1 MSPRLADYA
10 GKLLAAVTDGSIGE
24 VGVDSALALTYMA
37 DGGAHSVEYMSKGT
51 KEAAYFTL
59 RLALINL
66 LYKEEKPPLIFD
78 ESLAY
83 ADDRRTARMLRLLSA
98 LAGEGVQSVVLS
110 CHSREGD
117 LAAALGATRLHLG

>member
-1 MSPRLADYA
+1 M
-10 GKLLAAVTDGSIGE
+10 
-24 VGVDSALALTYMA
+24 DSALALTYMA
-37 DGGAHSVEYMSKGT
+37 DGGAHSVEYMSRGT

-78 ESLAY
+78 ESFAY